1 MGRARTKPAPITE
14 VVVNYDLFDLPTAQH
29 KAGLA
34 GLLLQI
40 QHMEKRKRDFPEG
53 AIPVIRELSPT
64 AATLRFTEESV
75 RWLFNDLYAAT
86 VEKVISKSKW
96 KGQAPIDTIEEEET
110 DPQTKKVKKVKKYV
124 YERVQPRGHFLRD
137 HLPEMD
143 PTKDWHKLW
152 RDMLW
157 AIPRGNPQSRIPFEQ
172 RAEGKDC
179 KEGQE
184 AWADLVKTDKA
195 RKKNAF
201 HTDEVAG
208 SLWLG
213 AQATNAEAIP
223 FVGRAE
229 QNLLL
234 HFWPLTALV
243 FAPQQITDEGESEFV
258 GYVLAIPEVADL
270 ENFLVDYPQ
279 MLEQLGAGARGY
291 RPAEAVID
299 LPAQG
304 ALAFLEHLARLAAHT
319 AEREKLRYAVSS
331 VEYLHLTKVGNNIK
345 SLAAGRV
352 APSTEVV
359 EEYRLIAGTKDR
371 PAYRNPLFR
380 RGLLLALLKQLEWHQ
395 AMAPLLVEKPW
406 PLFIRSE
413 ESPRQLPWFWQDA
426 AEKFQQLARAYEV
439 TREKEEVML
448 RDSPETGVRGTPTP
462 LALLIHRLVQ
472 NFVNRRTEEK
482 SGQKW
487 EVFKERKIK
496 DEKTGKE
503 RIDVPAAYREAREKV
518 ASGTFLEMR
527 SRRGQAFVEH
537 FTATFCSIKQFLP
550 EDEFQIVA
558 AALINEPDNV
568 KTFTLLALSAN
579 S

>member
-1 MGRARTKPAPITE
+1 
-14 VVVNYDLFDLPTAQH
+14 
-29 KAGLA
+29 
-34 GLLLQI
+34 
-40 QHMEKRKRDFPEG
+40 
-53 AIPVIRELSPT
+53 
-64 AATLRFTEESV
+64 
-75 RWLFNDLYAAT
+75 
-86 VEKVISKSKW
+86 
-96 KGQAPIDTIEEEET
+96 
-110 DPQTKKVKKVKKYV
+110 
-124 YERVQPRGHFLRD
+124 
-137 HLPEMD
+137 
-143 PTKDWHKLW
+143 
-152 RDMLW
+152 MLW

-184 AWADLVKTDKA
+184 AWADLVKAEQA

-201 HTDEVAG
+201 HTGEVAG

-213 AQATNAEAIP
+213 AQAANAEAIP
-223 FVGRAE
+223 FVGRVE

-243 FAPQQITDEGESEFV
+243 FVPQQITDEGESEFV

-270 ENFLVDYPQ
+270 ENFLMDYPQ
-279 MLEQLGAGARGY
+279 MLEQVGGGVRGY
-291 RPAEAVID
+291 RPAEAIID

-304 ALAFLEHLARLAAHT
+304 ALAFLSHLARLAAHT
-319 AEREKLRYAVSS
+319 AEREKFRYAVAS
-331 VEYLHLTKVGNNIK
+331 VEYLHLAKVGNNIK

-352 APSTEVV
+352 APSTELV

-371 PAYRNPLFR
+371 PPSYRNPLFR

-395 AMAPLLVEKPW
+395 PMAPLLVEKPW

-426 AEKFQQLARAYEV
+426 AEKFQQLTHAYEV
-439 TREKEEVML
+439 TREREVEML
-448 RDSPETGVRGTPTP
+448 RDSPETGGGGTPTP

-472 NFVNRRTEEK
+472 NYVNRRTEEK
-482 SGQKW
+482 SGLKW
-487 EVFKERKIK
+487 EDFKDRKVK

-503 RIDVPAAYREAREKV
+503 RTEVPVAYCEAREKV

-527 SRRGQAFVEH
+527 SRRGQAFVDH

-550 EDEFQIVA
+550 EDEFQVVA
-558 AALINEPDNV
+558 VALINEHENV
-568 KTFTLLALSAN
+568 KTYTLLALSAN